1 MEDQNLAN
9 SVITVRATPLHC
21 FNKADFPSKVR
32 TYDNVRMQTGECTLL
47 PEYEKEKW
55 NNFPSLGS
63 LGGKKS
69 GCSCPLSV
77 RCLTRYNCWYRRTQ
91 KSV

>member
-9 SVITVRATPLHC
+9 SVITVRATPLRC

-32 TYDNVRMQTGECTLL
+32 NVRKQTGGYTLL
-47 PEYEKEKW
+47 PQYGHEKW

-63 LGGKKS
+63 LEGKKKRMFLPS
-69 GCSCPLSV
+69 LGKVL
-77 RCLTRYNCWYRRTQ
+77 N
-91 KSV
+91 